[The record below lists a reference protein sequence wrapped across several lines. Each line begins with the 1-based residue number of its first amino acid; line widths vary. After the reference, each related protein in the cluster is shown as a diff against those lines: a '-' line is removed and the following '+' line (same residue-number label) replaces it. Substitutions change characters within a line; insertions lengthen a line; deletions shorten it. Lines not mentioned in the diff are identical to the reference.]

1 MGSLIQNLYLI
12 NYYFLNKLNHFKMK
26 IFFTNFKDILK
37 FMFNFI
43 FIIIN
48 IINISLII
56 NGFND

>member
-26 IFFTNFKDILK
+26 ISFMNFKDFLK
-37 FMFNFI
+37 VKFNSI

-48 IINISLII
+48 IININLII

>member
-1 MGSLIQNLYLI
+1 MGFLKQNLYLI

-26 IFFTNFKDILK
+26 ISFMNFKDFLK
-37 FMFNFI
+37 VKFNSI

>member
-1 MGSLIQNLYLI
+1 MGFLIKNLYLI

-26 IFFTNFKDILK
+26 IFFMNFKDILK
-37 FMFNFI
+37 VKFNSI
-43 FIIIN
+43 FI

>member
-1 MGSLIQNLYLI
+1 MGFLIQNLYLI

-26 IFFTNFKDILK
+26 IFFMNFKDILK

>member
-1 MGSLIQNLYLI
+1 MGFLIQNLYLI

-26 IFFTNFKDILK
+26 IFFMNFKDILK

-48 IINISLII
+48 ISLII